1 MNRIT
6 LHITLHDIHSD
17 WFYFTIRDRIL
28 LKIMANRNL
37 VDRNWSITRNMGFED
52 RMEKRFGNS
61 A

>member
-6 LHITLHDIHSD
+6 LHITVHDIHSD
-17 WFYFTIRDRIL
+17 WFYFKIRDRIL
-28 LKIMANRNL
+28 LKIMANRNF
-37 VDRNWSITRNMGFED
+37 VDRKWSVTRNMGFED

>member
-6 LHITLHDIHSD
+6 LEIRNDPNHSD
-17 WFYFTIRDRIL
+17 LFYFTIRDRIL